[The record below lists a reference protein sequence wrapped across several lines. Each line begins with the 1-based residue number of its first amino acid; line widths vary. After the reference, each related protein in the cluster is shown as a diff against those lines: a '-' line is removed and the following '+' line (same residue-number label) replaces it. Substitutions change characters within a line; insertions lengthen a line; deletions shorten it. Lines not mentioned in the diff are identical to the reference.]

1 MFSKKIIVN
10 IDSMKCEHCT
20 KKVEDIINTIDN
32 VKSVKVNSSK
42 KNVSIK
48 YNNSIDI
55 EKVKQKIEQLE
66 YKFIGV
72 EN

>member
-1 MFSKKIIVN
+1 MFSKKIVVN
-10 IDSMKCEHCT
+10 IDGMKCEHCT

-32 VKSVKVNSSK
+32 VKSVKVNLSK